1 LYKCPEFRTLLRV
14 TERVARV
21 LLARFGQF
29 ADRFADCFSRQP
41 QRAAASQYL
50 DALFNDSERKSMQ
63 AMHGRLSDPVSY
75 QALQHFITDSPWEA
89 ERLWVRLREVV
100 PVRTG
105 ILALDDT
112 SFPKQ
117 GKHSVGVKRQYCGA
131 LGKIANCQ
139 VAVST
144 VLLGDRLAWPLSF
157 ELYVPKEWIADATRR
172 AAVRMPERVR
182 FREKWRIALAHIRRV
197 LKAGFQLTA
206 VVADAD
212 YGSTAPFRRGL
223 EQLGLRYGVA
233 IRGRLTMWVSGA
245 RRPHTATTLAARLP
259 ERDWQRVS
267 WADGTK
273 GPLVAR
279 FAAIRVRPA
288 KSRGERWLLCER
300 SVIDDERKYYLLNLE
315 PTSTLHDLVT
325 VVRSRWP
332 IEQQYRELKDE
343 LGIDHFEGRSYRGWT
358 HHTVLTAVA
367 FTFLQLERRRTDD
380 EPRPTLPHV
389 RLWVREIMAVLYVVH
404 NRKLMNLIASFQRNP
419 PLRR

>member
-1 LYKCPEFRTLLRV
+1 LR
-14 TERVARV
+14 
-21 LLARFGQF
+21 RFGQF
-29 ADRFADCFSRQP
+29 ADQFAGGFTRRP
-41 QRAAASQYL
+41 QREVASQYL
-50 DALFNDSERKSMQ
+50 EALFNDSERKSMQ

-89 ERLWVRLREVV
+89 GPLWALLRAQI

-105 ILALDDT
+105 VLAVDDT

-131 LGKIANCQ
+131 RGKVANCQ

-144 VLLGDRLAWPLSF
+144 ILVGDALAWPLSF
-157 ELYVPKEWIADATRR
+157 ELYLPREWLEDTPRRTKVGIPPTVP
-172 AAVRMPERVR
+172 
-182 FREKWRIALAHIRRV
+182 FREKWRIALAHVRHAI
-197 LKAGFQLTA
+197 KAGFALTG

-212 YGSTAPFRRGL
+212 YGSTAAFRGGL
-223 EQLGLRYGVA
+223 ERLGLRYAVA
-233 IRGRLTMWVSGA
+233 IRWFLVMGTPGA
-245 RRPHTATTLAARLP
+245 RRTHTAAEIAAAIP
-259 ERDWQRVS
+259 DADWQRVV

-273 GPLVAR
+273 GPLAAR

-300 SVIDDERKYYLLNLE
+300 SLVDDERKYYLLNLDA
-315 PTSTLHDLVT
+315 TASLCDLVT
-325 VVRSRWP
+325 LARSRWP

-343 LGIDHFEGRSYRGWT
+343 LGLDHFEGRSYRGWT
-358 HHTVLTAVA
+358 HHTVLTAIA
-367 FTFLQLERRRTDD
+367 FTFLQLERTRSDD

-389 RLWVREIMAVLYVVH
+389 RFWVREIMALLYVVH
-404 NRKLMNLIASFQRNP
+404 NRKLLNLLVSFQRNP

>member
-1 LYKCPEFRTLLRV
+1 V
-14 TERVARV
+14 TEPWARA
-21 LLARFGQF
+21 LLKRFGEF
-29 ADRFADCFSRQP
+29 ADRFGGCFTRRP

-50 DALFNDSERKSMQ
+50 EALFNDSERKSMQ

-89 ERLWVRLREVV
+89 APLWRCLQAQI

-117 GKHSVGVKRQYCGA
+117 GKHSVGVQRQYCGA
-131 LGKIANCQ
+131 LGKVANCQ

-144 VLLGDRLAWPLSF
+144 ILVGATLAWPLTF
-157 ELYVPKEWIADATRR
+157 ELYLPKDWATDAARRVKARVPDT
-172 AAVRMPERVR
+172 VR
-182 FREKWRIALAHIRRV
+182 FREKWRIALAHVRQV
-197 LKAGFQLTA
+197 LKAGFQVTA

-212 YGSTAPFRRGL
+212 YGSTAAFRRGL
-223 EQLGLRYGVA
+223 ERLGLRYAVA
-233 IRGRLTMWVSGA
+233 IRWFLVMRTPGV
-245 RRPHTATTLAARLP
+245 RRAWTAGEIAAAIP
-259 ERDWQRVS
+259 DAEWQRVT

-279 FAAIRVRPA
+279 FAARRVRPA

-300 SVIDDERKYYLLNLE
+300 SLSEDERKYYLLNLDATASLPE
-315 PTSTLHDLVT
+315 LVT
-325 VVRSRWP
+325 LARSRWP

-343 LGIDHFEGRSYRGWT
+343 LGLDHFEGRSYRGWT
-358 HHTVLTAVA
+358 HHTVLTAIA
-367 FTFLQLERRRTDD
+367 FTFLQLERMRSADAR
-380 EPRPTLPHV
+380 RPTLPHV
-389 RLWVREIMAVLYVVH
+389 RFWVREIMAVLYVIG
-404 NRKLMNLIASFQRNP
+404 NRKLLNLLVSFQRNP